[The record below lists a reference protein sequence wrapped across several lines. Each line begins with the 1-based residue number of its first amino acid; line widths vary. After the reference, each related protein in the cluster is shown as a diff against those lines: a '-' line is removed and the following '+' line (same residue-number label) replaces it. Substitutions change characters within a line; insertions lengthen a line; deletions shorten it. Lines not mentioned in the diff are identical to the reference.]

1 MLIEQESSEQLN
13 PEAAAF
19 DATVDNFKIS
29 LSEIARVSGVELR
42 KIKDFRNGKQTLTS
56 RTMSRILLA
65 LSPTELAFYS
75 AMVGL
80 QTAAISGG
88 VTVERLKFRE
98 IVDITDIYRQAYQI
112 VVKTFSIVQLQLSK
126 KIDIRDE
133 NISAWKNGRRD
144 FQQESLSKIKNGF
157 TLEQRM
163 FYQSLVEVLFIVG
176 ADKMRSVRPS

>member
-1 MLIEQESSEQLN
+1 MLIEQETEDLN

-29 LSEIARVSGVELR
+29 ISEIARLSGVDVR
-42 KIKDFRNGKQTLTS
+42 KIRDFRSGKQTLTS
-56 RTMSRILLA
+56 RSMSRILLA

-80 QTAAISGG
+80 QTAAASGG
-88 VTVERLKFRE
+88 VKVERLKFRE
-98 IVDITDIYRQAYQI
+98 IVDVTDIYRQAYQI

-126 KIDIRDE
+126 KINIKDE

-144 FQQESLSKIKNGF
+144 FQQESLSKIKDGF

-163 FYQSLVEVLFIVG
+163 FYQALVEVLFIVG
-176 ADKMRSVRPS
+176 SDKMRQVRPS